1 MIDLFFIGGPLFM
14 GILTIILIALVA
26 TAVYIAVQRKTEHS
40 GSLPV
45 NWLKEIGI
53 LGLVIGI
60 LGQFLGLYQAF
71 SAIEQMGSVS
81 QTMLAGG
88 LKVSS
93 ITSIYGL
100 VIFIL
105 AVLLQFGLNLT
116 DKAQ

>member
-14 GILTIILIALVA
+14 GTLTIILIAVVSM
-26 TAVYIAVQRKTEHS
+26 AVYIAIQKKKDVENPLADS
-40 GSLPV
+40 WV
-45 NWLKEIGI
+45 KELGI

-60 LGQFLGLYQAF
+60 FGQFIGLYQAF
-71 SAIEQMGSVS
+71 SAIEEMGSVS
-81 QTMLAGG
+81 QSMLAGG

-105 AVLLQFGLNLT
+105 AIILTFGLNLT
-116 DKAQ
+116 GKTQ

>member
-26 TAVYIAVQRKTEHS
+26 TAVYIAVQRKTERS

-116 DKAQ
+116 NKAQ